1 MTFTETHKA
10 IARYLWIAA
19 LLVVCGVAL
28 YQVFV
33 QPGQMRERV
42 AEAENTGTVADAR
55 NDASKDTRKI
65 TESHYVER
73 RIIEEKT
80 NSGVEAVLSGVDD
93 ASVSRAARTAACLFK
108 HSYPANHPTCKVQ

>member
-1 MTFTETHKA
+1 VTFTETHKA

-19 LLVVCGVAL
+19 LPVACGIAL
-28 YQVFV
+28 YQVFI

-42 AEAENTGTVADAR
+42 TEAENVGTVADTR
-55 NDASKDTRKI
+55 NNASKDAQKI

-80 NSGVEAVLSGVDD
+80 NSGVEAVLSGADD
-93 ASVSRAARTAACLFK
+93 ASVSRSARTAACLFN
-108 HSYPANHPTCKVQ
+108 HSYPADHPTCKVQ